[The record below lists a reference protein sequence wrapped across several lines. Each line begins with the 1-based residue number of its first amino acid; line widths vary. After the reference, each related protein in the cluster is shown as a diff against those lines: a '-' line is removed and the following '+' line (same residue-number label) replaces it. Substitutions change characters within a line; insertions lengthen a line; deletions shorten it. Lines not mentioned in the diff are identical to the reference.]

1 MKQPALLLLFTAICV
16 AFGCSKD
23 ITKYREL
30 LDKREIVYPGPVS
43 NFRAFQGNLRI
54 KLQWYPSP
62 DPSIVKYLV
71 YWNNNSDSL
80 VLTADHNN
88 PLDSVHTVIRGLG
101 EYVQNFVLHTV
112 DDKGNRSIG
121 QSLSG
126 VRIFGPLYVSS
137 LINRVPN
144 ANKPPVLVDVNTYKL
159 FFAPAD
165 TILNTG
171 TSLTYEGKDGQV
183 RIVEM
188 GPKADSAM
196 LTMAGAGTKVAVR
209 SSYVPVHRAIDTF
222 RVTYSD
228 TLVLK

>member
-1 MKQPALLLLFTAICV
+1 MATCL

-30 LDKREIVYPGPVS
+30 LDKREIIYPGPVS
-43 NFRAFQGNLRI
+43 KLSAFQGNLRI

-62 DPSIVKYLV
+62 DPSIVKYII

-80 VLTADHNN
+80 VLAAGHNN
-88 PLDSVHTVIRGLG
+88 PLDSVHTVIGALG
-101 EYVQNFVLHTV
+101 EYVQNFVLYTA

-137 LINRVPN
+137 LINRMLDANRPPAALN
-144 ANKPPVLVDVNTYKL
+144 ANTYKL
-159 FFAPAD
+159 FFAAAD
-165 TILNTG
+165 TILNTS
-171 TSLTYEGKDGQV
+171 TSLTYQGTDGQV
-183 RIVEM
+183 RTMEI
-188 GPKADSAM
+188 GPKTDSAM
-196 LTMAGAGTKVAVR
+196 LAMAASGTKVAVR

-222 RVTYSD
+222 RVAYSD